1 MQIKA
6 EVSESIVENLLIEIE
21 MINSR
26 ISKLLLNYNQTS
38 NLELKK
44 RLYREHRDLSN
55 RLSEI
60 NSISN
65 AICTLSKKEISL
77 SNLLLVQSNR
87 SLK

>member
-1 MQIKA
+1 MKIKA

-55 RLSEI
+55 RLCEI

-65 AICTLSKKEISL
+65 VICTLSTKEISL
-77 SNLLLVQSNR
+77 SNLLLVQSNK

>member
-1 MQIKA
+1 MKIQA

-26 ISKLLLNYNQTS
+26 ISKLLLNYNQTC

-44 RLYREHRDLSN
+44 RLFREHLDLSN
-55 RLSEI
+55 RLGEI

-65 AICTLSKKEISL
+65 TICSLSTNEISL